1 MHLVKLKADE
11 LGVYMPLVSAFDDII
26 FKRSHIADAS
36 AALMD
41 DKQPCGIPRQF
52 VVGRIWPDNMK
63 LFFLRHGEA
72 AYNKHDDIRELTA
85 RGCDDVKRVAQ
96 HQRAALADVQRVF
109 VSPLRVHN
117 NSRYCLP

>member
-1 MHLVKLKADE
+1 
-11 LGVYMPLVSAFDDII
+11 
-26 FKRSHIADAS
+26 
-36 AALMD
+36 
-41 DKQPCGIPRQF
+41 
-52 VVGRIWPDNMK
+52 MK

-109 VSPLRVHN
+109 VSPITRAQQTADMVCREAHILVPRETVDWLIHEMPLREALANMIEMEGDAFISGALHIVHHQ
-117 NSRYCLP
+117 SP